1 MKYTTVVLSL
11 AALAAAAELPVTTK
25 AVARE
30 VDNPSGTSPGNEPVD
45 ILEKRR
51 GGGGGG
57 RGGGRGGGFRGGS
70 GGTNAKS
77 GASELMSLNVG
88 VFVAGLVGAGAGVVL
103 I

>member
-1 MKYTTVVLSL
+1 MKYTTIILGL
-11 AALAAAAELPVTTK
+11 AGLAAAAELPVTTK

-45 ILEKRR
+45 MLEKRR
-51 GGGGGG
+51 GGG
-57 RGGGRGGGFRGGS
+57 GGGRGGGFRGGS

-88 VFVAGLVGAGAGVVL
+88 VFVAGLVGAGAGVVF